1 MSNIEVS
8 KYKLSLVDA
17 GKKQRERVRAKKIE
31 DKAKRQRASHKQKEG
46 EIRTELTK

>member
-17 GKKQRERVRAKKIE
+17 GKKQRERESKGKE
-31 DKAKRQRASHKQKEG
+31 DRREGKEA
-46 EIRTELTK
+46 ESKS